1 MPLLQWIEEVRSI
14 CGPSIPVILVACKTD
29 LRDKA
34 IQNGTYS
41 PDTFI
46 DAEVVSICL
55 APTAFQSPPPR
66 AEFAREQSMPAC
78 LGEGECLADASPRAV
93 GWHSPSAHAHT
104 TRRRPCS
111 IKVSTPCSRR
121 LRVQQWSSAT
131 RAMAVSAVKT
141 SASTVPDAVRRTTT
155 KRWDAA
161 AVSSAK
167 HWRCG

>member
-55 APTAFQSPPPR
+55 APTTFQSPPQSL
-66 AEFAREQSMPAC
+66 RENKAC
-78 LGEGECLADASPRAV
+78 LLALAKASA
-93 GWHSPSAHAHT
+93 WLTLSPG
-104 TRRRPCS
+104 P
-111 IKVSTPCSRR
+111 
-121 LRVQQWSSAT
+121 
-131 RAMAVSAVKT
+131 
-141 SASTVPDAVRRTTT
+141 
-155 KRWDAA
+155 
-161 AVSSAK
+161 
-167 HWRCG
+167 